1 MSGGLLT
8 SCCDNANDFAVL
20 SYNGRSDRTSRRR
33 SRNLQT
39 VGRLRS
45 NRHLTSVAIISSQ
58 CAADHYNAYAHRR
71 IVIFVEIE
79 KPQKLC
85 GLHLGLQNREIQ
97 FFGSPENPAD
107 VVDSAVRCFC
117 DSIDSAF
124 NCTRCRNESAVWRN
138 KKTALSSQQ
147 VSL

>member
-1 MSGGLLT
+1 MSGRPLT
-8 SCCDNANDFAVL
+8 SGCDDANYFAVL
-20 SYNGRSDRTSRRR
+20 SYNRRSQRTPRRP

-39 VGRLRS
+39 VGRLCS
-45 NRHLTSVAIISSQ
+45 NRHLTSVALISSQ

-71 IVIFVEIE
+71 IVIFVELE

-97 FFGSPENPAD
+97 LFGSAENPAD
-107 VVDSAVRCFC
+107 VVDPAVRRFC

-124 NCTRCRNESAVWRN
+124 NRMRCRNESAVCRN
-138 KKTALSSQQ
+138 KKTACSSQQ
-147 VSL
+147 ISL